1 MLFPVGQCAAQEND
15 ASAIGDTIYFQP
27 GTDQP
32 QIETIQFDQN
42 SFVPNPRKAVLFA
55 AICPGLGQ
63 IYNRKY
69 WKLPI
74 IYGGFTGLA
83 YGMSWNNKYYVDY
96 RQAYSDFIDGD
107 ENTNSWINMLPIG
120 MDPEEIDQVWF
131 RSVLSRRMDIYRRN
145 RDLCI
150 IGMAGIYVLSI
161 VDAFV
166 DAQLFEFD
174 ISPDL
179 TLNIAPQMQLVNTNA
194 TVGLQC
200 RLRF

>member
-1 MLFPVGQCAAQEND
+1 MLLSVGECIAQEND
-15 ASAIGDTIYFQP
+15 AMAGDTIYFQL
-27 GTDQP
+27 GTEQQ
-32 QIETIQFDQN
+32 QIETIEFNTQG

-74 IYGGFTGLA
+74 IYGGFTGLT
-83 YGMSWNNKYYVDY
+83 YGFLWNNRYYVDY
-96 RQAYSDFIDGD
+96 RQAYSDFIDDD
-107 ENTNSWINMLPIG
+107 ESTDSWKNMLPPG
-120 MDPEEIDQVWF
+120 MTEPPAGFAD
-131 RSVLSRRMDIYRRN
+131 RLARNKDIYRRN

-150 IGMAGIYVLSI
+150 IGAAGIYVLSI

-194 TVGLQC
+194 SVGLQC

>member
-1 MLFPVGQCAAQEND
+1 MLFTAGKCVAQEND
-15 ASAIGDTIYFQP
+15 IPMLGDTIIYFQP
-27 GTDQP
+27 ETAN
-32 QIETIQFDQN
+32 QIKTIEFN
-42 SFVPNPRKAVLFA
+42 TRSSFVPNPKKAVLFA
-55 AICPGLGQ
+55 VVCPGLGQ

-74 IYGGFTGLA
+74 IYGAFTGLA
-83 YGMSWNNKYYVDY
+83 YGIAWNNRYYVDY
-96 RQAYSDFIDGD
+96 RQAYSDFIDDD
-107 ENTNSWINMLPIG
+107 ESTNSWINMLPPG
-120 MDPEEIDQVWF
+120 MTETPAGFQD
-131 RSVLSRRMDIYRRN
+131 RLARNMDIYRRN

-150 IGMAGIYVLSI
+150 IGAAGVYILSI

-179 TLNIAPQMQLVNTNA
+179 TLNIAPQMQVVNKNTA
-194 TVGLQC
+194 VGLQC